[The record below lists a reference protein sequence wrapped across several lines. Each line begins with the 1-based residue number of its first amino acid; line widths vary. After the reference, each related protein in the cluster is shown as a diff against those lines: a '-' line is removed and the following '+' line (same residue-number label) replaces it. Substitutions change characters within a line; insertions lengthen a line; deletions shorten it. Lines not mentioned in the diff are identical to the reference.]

1 MASSFICDLTEF
13 IKYGGR
19 KMSLFTSL
27 QNGVSGLN
35 AASAGLNTTSHNLA
49 NTKTAG
55 YTRQQN
61 IQKDMYYQTFKVTN
75 NATMKVGMGTYVA
88 DVRQIRDMFLDKEY
102 RLQVSRQSFYEKQVE
117 CEQEVEDIFGE
128 TEGVEFRNSME
139 SIWEAVQNLSTN
151 PESVVNRQLFIAQC
165 ESFIETAKNAY
176 NAITKYQ
183 TGLNNEV
190 AKQVKEINSIA
201 DQIAELN
208 KVIAEKEAAGIENA
222 NDYRDQRNLLMDK
235 LAGYTYYTYNEDVD
249 GKVQIYIDD
258 APLVIETKS
267 FHMKTES
274 ATQTGMYNVV
284 WEDSGF
290 GEVYNTD
297 EAYSTAK
304 KTDTGSLLGIL
315 TARGKKNAVYS
326 DIPQQP
332 DPNDTKYQ
340 KTDGSFNQDLYDEDY
355 GKYKDKVELYNNTTG
370 NSILTQAEA
379 QFDLLI
385 HGVVTML
392 NDVFC
397 PNVKDNKGNSEMQF
411 SDDFVGDAEDEAGK
425 KIKFKLEATKKYKI
439 LDVKNTPVGADDDE
453 TIGTELFTRT
463 GSSRYTKITLNSK
476 DVSQISLKNYTDEK
490 GDPIKLSELAK
501 DNGNGTLTLYVYNEE
516 NVSIEK
522 GTDDTYTYVEH
533 GDDYTEKT
541 SMYTITNLQ
550 INPDILADY
559 SLLPIKANSAGGDSG
574 AYAQDIYKDILTAW
588 KTDFAVLDP
597 NTKTSYTYDE
607 YYNEMIGNFG
617 SKGKVWQTV
626 VDNQEK
632 LAQEVESKRQ
642 QVSGV
647 STDEELTSLLTYQH
661 AYNAA
666 SRYINVV
673 NQMLEHLIERLG

>member
-1 MASSFICDLTEF
+1 
-13 IKYGGR
+13 
-19 KMSLFTSL
+19 MSLFASL

-75 NATMKVGMGTYVA
+75 NATLKTGMGTYVA

-102 RLQVSRQSFYEKQVE
+102 RLQVSRQNFYEKQVE

-201 DQIAELN
+201 DQIAQLN
-208 KVIAEKEAAGIENA
+208 QTIAEKEAAGIEHA

-258 APLVIETKS
+258 APLVIETRA

-284 WEDSGF
+284 WEDGGF
-290 GEVYNTD
+290 GEVYRTD

-340 KTDGSFNQDLYDEDY
+340 NIDGSFNQDLYDTDY

-385 HGVVTML
+385 HGVVTMM

-397 PNVKDNKGNSEMQF
+397 PNVKDNNGSSQIKFNSAVEGKTKDEVGNE
-411 SDDFVGDAEDEAGK
+411 
-425 KIKFKLEATKKYKI
+425 IKFKLDATKKYKI

-453 TIGTELFTRT
+453 TIGTELFIRT
-463 GSSRYTKITLNSK
+463 GTSRYTKLTL
-476 DVSQISLKNYTDEK
+476 DSQVYSDTYTDADGNK
-490 GDPIKLSELAK
+490 IGLAK
-501 DNGNGTLTLYVYNEE
+501 KNEDGTYTLYVYNEE

-522 GTDDTYTYVEH
+522 DADDGKYEYVYH
-533 GDDYTEKT
+533 DDKDGYTEKT

-574 AYAQDIYKDILTAW
+574 AYAQEIYKDILTAW

-607 YYNEMIGNFG
+607 YYNEMIGSFG

-632 LAQEVESKRQ
+632 LTEQVEDKRQ

>member
-1 MASSFICDLTEF
+1 
-13 IKYGGR
+13 
-19 KMSLFTSL
+19 MSLFTSL

-61 IQKDMYYQTFKVTN
+61 IQKDMYYQTFKVSN
-75 NATMKVGMGTYVA
+75 NGAMKVGMGTYVA

-208 KVIAEKEAAGIENA
+208 KVIAEKEASGMENA

-258 APLVIETKS
+258 APLVIETRS

-284 WEDSGF
+284 WEDGGF

-332 DPNDTKYQ
+332 DPNDPKYQ
-340 KTDGSFNQDLYDEDY
+340 KINGSFDQALYNQDY
-355 GKYKDKVELYNNTTG
+355 GKYKTKVELYNNTTG

-397 PNVKDNKGNSEMQF
+397 PNVKDKIGSSKIQLNAAVEGTTKDEVGN
-411 SDDFVGDAEDEAGK
+411 DVT
-425 KIKFKLEATKKYKI
+425 FKLDTTKKYKI

-463 GSSRYTKITLNSK
+463 GSSRYTKITLDNQVFSDSYK
-476 DVSQISLKNYTDEK
+476 DEAGN
-490 GDPIKLSELAK
+490 PIGLAK
-501 DNGNGTLTLYVYNEE
+501 KVIDENGDTKYELYVYNEE

-522 GTDDTYTYVEH
+522 DATDTTGNTYKYVEH
-533 GDDYTEKT
+533 GDGYTEKT